1 MFAECGAQPGNSER
15 MGGKFDHIWEVLD
28 AQVAAGRLPGYVAA
42 IRLDGRAETHAG
54 GRMAV
59 EPQSAPMEKD
69 TLFRIA
75 SVTKPVGGALA
86 LGLVEDGVLGLD
98 DPIAGWVPEAAD
110 PRVLVSPGASLDQTT
125 EARRPITVRSLL
137 TLTSG
142 WGAVLEESPLQ
153 QAMLE
158 RGIYPGPLPPQ
169 MSAEEFMAGLTGL
182 PLAFQPGEGWL
193 YHTGLDVLG
202 VLLSRATGRPLS
214 ELLAERVFGP
224 LGMTSTAY
232 WTPHIDCLATA
243 YRPGPHGLEVS
254 DPPDGAHAV
263 PPAFEALGSGLVAT
277 CRRRPGLL
285 HRHGG
290 WRRARTDAR
299 VSRAH
304 DRRRSHGGTAPA
316 GPAYRRPRCV
326 VGPGHR
332 RRRRGGRALDGCRPL
347 GMDRRDGDERLRRP
361 TAGSV
366 AVLMTQREMTHA
378 LDRNDEF
385 WTAVAEAA

>member
-1 MFAECGAQPGNSER
+1 MLAQCGVQPGNSER
-15 MGGKFDHIWEVLD
+15 MDGKFDHIWEVLD

-59 EPQSAPMEKD
+59 EPHGPPMEED

-75 SVTKPVGGALA
+75 SVTKPIGGALA
-86 LGLVEDGVLGLD
+86 LGLVQDGVLGLD
-98 DPIAGWVPEAAD
+98 DPIGGWLPEAAN
-110 PRVLVSPGASLDQTT
+110 PRVLVAPDASLDQTT
-125 EARRPITVRSLL
+125 EAHRPITVRHLL

-169 MSAEEFMAGLTGL
+169 VSAEEFMARLAGL

-202 VLLSRATGRPLS
+202 VLLGRATGRPLS
-214 ELLAERVFGP
+214 ELLAERIFGP

-232 WTPHIDCLATA
+232 WTPRVDRLATA

-254 DPPDGAHAV
+254 DPPDGAHAA

-277 CRRRPGLL
+277 AGDVLGFFTAMADGGAPVLTPESVALMTADALTEEQRRQALPI
-285 HRHGG
+285 
-290 WRRARTDAR
+290 
-299 VSRAH
+299 
-304 DRRRSHGGTAPA
+304 
-316 GPAYRRPRCV
+316 
-326 VGPGHR
+326 VGPGASWGLATGVDVEAVEPWMAAGR
-332 RRRRGGRALDGCRPL
+332 WGWTGGTGTSAFVDPL
-347 GMDRRDGDERLRRP
+347 R
-361 TAGSV
+361 GSV